1 MHRHLIPLAAVLTVL
16 AGVARAD
23 GLPRLPKAIELPQ
36 GKESVGKVTFNH
48 DTHVD
53 AARPSCSACHPS
65 TFSILGRSRA
75 AAKDGAGA
83 PSAKPGARPMTH
95 ERMEKGE
102 ACGRC
107 HGKGKAAFEFEDNCN
122 NCHAS

>member
-1 MHRHLIPLAAVLTVL
+1 MLRHAPVLPLLALLAVAALS
-16 AGVARAD
+16 APPARAD
-23 GLPRLPKAIELPQ
+23 GLPRLPKAVTLPQ
-36 GKESVGKVTFNH
+36 GSDSPGKVTFNH

-53 AARPSCSACHPS
+53 AAKPSCLACHPS
-65 TFSILGRSRA
+65 TFKILGRSHAQADKA
-75 AAKDGAGA
+75 AA
-83 PSAKPGARPMTH
+83 PLKPITH

-107 HGKGKAAFEFEDNCN
+107 HGKGKAAFEFEDNCE

>member
-1 MHRHLIPLAAVLTVL
+1 MNRPLRRLFLCTALLAAEL
-16 AGVARAD
+16 APAARAAD
-23 GLPRLPKAIELPQ
+23 PLPRLPKAIELPQ

-53 AARPSCSACHPS
+53 AAKPSCLGCHPS
-65 TFSILGRSRA
+65 TFSILGRSA
-75 AAKDGAGA
+75 AAKEKAA
-83 PSAKPGARPMTH
+83 PTTPITH

-102 ACGRC
+102 ACGKC

>member
-1 MHRHLIPLAAVLTVL
+1 MTRHLLLSAVLLSAAAAL
-16 AGVARAD
+16 ASTARAESA
-23 GLPRLPKAIELPQ
+23 LPRLPGPIAIPQ

-53 AARPSCSACHPS
+53 AAKPSCLACHPS
-65 TFSILGRSRA
+65 TFSILGRS
-75 AAKDGAGA
+75 AAKEQAA
-83 PSAKPGARPMTH
+83 PAKPITH

-102 ACGRC
+102 ACGKC
-107 HGKGKAAFEFEDNCN
+107 HGKGKAAFEFEDNCE

>member
-36 GKESVGKVTFNH
+36 GKDSVGKVSFNH

-53 AARPSCSACHPS
+53 AAKPSCIACHPS
-65 TFSILGRSRA
+65 TFSILGRSQGAKNQGASPA
-75 AAKDGAGA
+75 AVPAAQ
-83 PSAKPGARPMTH
+83 PVTH